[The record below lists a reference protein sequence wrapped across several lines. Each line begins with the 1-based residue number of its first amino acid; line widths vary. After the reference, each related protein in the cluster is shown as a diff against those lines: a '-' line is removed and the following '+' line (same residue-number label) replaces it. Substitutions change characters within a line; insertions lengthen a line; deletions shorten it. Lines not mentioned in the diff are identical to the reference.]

1 VPKTSLAQRQIWCIK
16 TVVNWLELLYA
27 ICALVVLLWL
37 HSRRAIWGR
46 VPFVLGLGFVVLAV
60 WLLEQRFS
68 SLWLSDGLYFVVQAM
83 LVLDYLLEKTPTW
96 RLTVLL
102 TAAFGTLF
110 AFLDSVGMNLLG
122 VVNPFG
128 LVGWHSVFLL
138 GTAIAVWG
146 LDFGLKRFGLSRIM
160 SVFALLAFSTWL
172 WFTLLERPYSLESQL
187 LLVLVVFVIL
197 ALYLERINPIQTM
210 PAAQLAAY
218 QNLLGTLEQLANP
231 TATRQVETDLVTTLF
246 GTARVMASGSND
258 NELWSRLLGTA
269 VLLVPGAEGGSLR
282 LRHGNQFVYVAQQG
296 YSDELLSLRLSE
308 QNAKNWH
315 GDVLAWHRGEP
326 RILRQP
332 QAFLGEL
339 NAKDFLQNRQLRT
352 NLYLPVV
359 VGNEV
364 LADLNLDNFG
374 NENAFGEDSIQAAR
388 QFSIQVGA
396 LISAQRERR
405 ELETRLREFAAIEA
419 ITEALHDARTPAQI
433 ADAILKRTI
442 ELLEI
447 SDCAFLLITS
457 DAQHLRIIA
466 AYGVFSRV
474 MTGIETDLVPRGK
487 GLTWASLETRGTIYS
502 SNTQNDPRAFGNIH
516 EQTTHGLCQLTVPIL
531 DSGGAPLGVL
541 AIAREL
547 PSEFTN
553 FDQRLTELIAKV
565 AGSALERIRAT
576 ENLERQIF
584 ESRNLLNLARLLEG
598 SDQKALENALERVR
612 QLAVADAALL
622 LRLEGGLF
630 RVQTQVGDSSNPTSI
645 ERSLELEPL
654 LVWARQPMQR
664 SLELNAELVG
674 STMRQI
680 GVRSMLA
687 SMLDSGGT
695 LLGAIMVYRF
705 DQTGWNRNEKHLI
718 EAAGGM
724 IGALL
729 ARLERLETLEAAYE
743 GSLAMI
749 GRALEM
755 RDLETGNHTERV
767 TQMAV
772 RMAKALNLPDQEIRA
787 VRWGAYLH
795 DVGKFAIS
803 DTVLRKPGK
812 LEPNELGLIRQH
824 PQNGYDLIKD
834 IPFLPLTT
842 KHIVLYHHE
851 RWDGTG
857 YPTRLAAEDIPL
869 AARIF
874 AVCDV
879 FDALQS
885 KRVYKEAYSPTRT
898 LAELYASAH
907 DGHLELRL
915 VRLLERLVQED
926 STLFSQNAPLEWSDE
941 SPSHA

>member
-1 VPKTSLAQRQIWCIK
+1 M
-16 TVVNWLELLYA
+16 NWLELLYA
-27 ICALVVLLWL
+27 VCTLLVLLWL
-37 HSRRAIWGR
+37 HSRRVIWAR
-46 VPFVLGLGFVVLAV
+46 IPFVFGLLFVVVAV
-60 WLLEQRFS
+60 WLLEQQNS

-83 LVLDYLLEKTPTW
+83 LVLDYLLEKTTSW
-96 RLTVLL
+96 RLTVLVTVFL
-102 TAAFGTLF
+102 GILLAFFDSLGFNTLN
-110 AFLDSVGMNLLG
+110 A
-122 VVNPFG
+122 VVQNG
-128 LVGWHSVFLL
+128 LIGWHSVFLL
-138 GTAIAVWG
+138 GTALVIWSVD
-146 LDFGLKRFGLSRIM
+146 LLLKNFGLSRIM
-160 SVFALLAFSTWL
+160 SLLAILAFGTWL
-172 WFTLLERPYSLESQL
+172 WSSLLNRDYSLESQL
-187 LLVLVVFVIL
+187 LLALVTFVIL
-197 ALYLERINPIQTM
+197 ALYLERIAPRQTM
-210 PAAQLAAY
+210 PAIQLAAY

-231 TATRQVETDLVTTLF
+231 TGMRPADKDLVTTLF
-246 GTARVMASGSND
+246 GAARVMASGSSD
-258 NELWSRLLGTA
+258 NELWSRVLNTA

-282 LRHGNQFVYVAQQG
+282 LRVGNQFHYVAQQG
-296 YSDELLSLRLSE
+296 YSEQLFGLHLSE
-308 QNAKNWH
+308 QNARDWH

-326 RILRQP
+326 RIVRQP
-332 QAFLGEL
+332 KVFLGEADAGL
-339 NAKDFLQNRQLRT
+339 LQKRQLRA

-359 VGNEV
+359 IGNEV

-374 NENAFGEDSIQAAR
+374 NENAFTEDSIQAAR
-388 QFSIQVGA
+388 QFALQVGA

-405 ELETRLREFAAIEA
+405 ELETRLREFSAIEA
-419 ITEALHDARTPAQI
+419 VAEALHDARTSAKI
-433 ADAILKRTI
+433 AESILEQAMR
-442 ELLEI
+442 LLDV
-447 SDCAFLLITS
+447 SHCAFLLIS
-457 DAQHLRIIA
+457 ADAQHLQLIA
-466 AYGVFSRV
+466 ERGMFREIALTEDKL
-474 MTGIETDLVPRGK
+474 MVPRGV
-487 GLTWASLETRGTIYS
+487 GLSWAALETRGTIYS
-502 SNTQNDPRAFGNIH
+502 SDVRTDPRAYKPIFNAH
-516 EQTTHGLCQLTVPIL
+516 NSYSQLTVPIL
-531 DSGGAPLGVL
+531 DSSGAPLGVL
-541 AIAREL
+541 LIAREL
-547 PSEFTN
+547 PAQFTN

-584 ESRNLLNLARLLEG
+584 ESRNLLKLARLLES
-598 SDQKALENALERVR
+598 SDQNALENALERVR
-612 QLAVADAALL
+612 QLALADAALL
-622 LRLEGGLF
+622 LRFEGGLF
-630 RVQTQVGDSSNPTSI
+630 RVQTQVGSAPKQHSI
-645 ERSLELEPL
+645 EQSLHLEPL

-664 SLELNAELVG
+664 SLELSAEVVG
-674 STMRQI
+674 GTMRQI

-687 SMLDSGGT
+687 CMLDNGGI

-705 DQTGWNRNEKHLI
+705 DHTGWSRNEKHLI

-772 RMAKALNLPDQEIRA
+772 RMAKALNLPEPEIRA

-803 DTVLRKPGK
+803 DTVLRKPSK
-812 LEPNELGLIRQH
+812 LEPSELDLIRQH
-824 PQNGYDLIKD
+824 PQNGYDLIRD

-857 YPTRLAAEDIPL
+857 YPTRLAGEDIPL

-885 KRVYKEAYSPTRT
+885 KRVYKEAFSPART

-926 STLFSQNAPLEWSDE
+926 ASLLSQSAPPVWSDV
-941 SPSHA
+941 AQDRA

>member
-1 VPKTSLAQRQIWCIK
+1 VYKYC
-16 TVVNWLELLYA
+16 VNWLELLYVV
-27 ICALVVLLWL
+27 CTLLVLLWL
-37 HSRRAIWGR
+37 HSRRVIWGR
-46 VPFVLGLGFVVLAV
+46 TPFALGFMFVILAV
-60 WLLEQRFS
+60 WLLEQQTRN
-68 SLWLSDGLYFVVQAM
+68 LWLSDGLYFVVQSM
-83 LVLDYLLEKTPTW
+83 LVLDYLLEKTTSW
-96 RLTVLL
+96 RLTMLL
-102 TAAFGTLF
+102 TVFLGTLLALF
-110 AFLDSVGMNLLG
+110 DIMGFNPSGM
-122 VVNPFG
+122 VVQAG
-128 LVGWHSVFLL
+128 LIGWHSVFLL
-138 GTAIAVWG
+138 CTGLAIWSVD
-146 LDFGLKRFGLSRIM
+146 LLLKNLGLSRIM
-160 SVFALLAFSTWL
+160 SLLAILAFGTWL
-172 WFTLLERPYSLESQL
+172 WTSLLKRTYSLESPL
-187 LLVLVVFVIL
+187 LLMLVTFVIL
-197 ALYLERINPIQTM
+197 ALYLERIAPRQTM
-210 PAAQLAAY
+210 PAMQLAAY

-231 TATRQVETDLVTTLF
+231 TGTRRVGNDLVTTLF
-246 GTARVMASGSND
+246 GTARVMASGSSD
-258 NELWSRLLGTA
+258 NELWSRVLNTA

-282 LRHGNQFVYVAQQG
+282 LRVGNQFHYVAQQG
-296 YSDELLSLRLSE
+296 YSNDLFGVQLSE
-308 QNAKNWH
+308 QNARDWH

-332 QAFLGEL
+332 KAFLGEVEPSGI
-339 NAKDFLQNRQLRT
+339 LQKKQLRA

-388 QFSIQVGA
+388 QFALQVGA

-419 ITEALHDARTPAQI
+419 VAEALHDARNPVQI
-433 ADAILKRTI
+433 ANSIL
-442 ELLEI
+442 EQAVQLLGI
-447 SDCAFLLITS
+447 SNCAFLLIS
-457 DAQHLRIIA
+457 ADARHLQVIA
-466 AYGVFSRV
+466 DRGICYEIARV
-474 MTGIETDLVPRGK
+474 NNQMTVPRGV
-487 GLTWASLETRGTIYS
+487 GLSWVALETRGTIYS
-502 SNTQNDPRAFGNIH
+502 GNIRTDPRAHKPLLDEYGDYS
-516 EQTTHGLCQLTVPIL
+516 QLTVPIL

-541 AIAREL
+541 LIAREL
-547 PSEFTN
+547 PAEFTN
-553 FDQRLTELIAKV
+553 FDQRLAELIAKV

-584 ESRNLLNLARLLEG
+584 ESRNLLNLARLLES
-598 SDQKALENALERVR
+598 SDHNALENALERVR
-612 QLAVADAALL
+612 QLALADAALL
-622 LRLEGGLF
+622 LRFESGLF
-630 RVQTQVGDSSNPTSI
+630 RVQTQVGNAPNPDSI
-645 ERSLELEPL
+645 EQSLHLEPL

-664 SLELNAELVG
+664 SLELSAEVVG
-674 STMRQI
+674 ASMRQI
-680 GVRSMLA
+680 SVRSMLA
-687 SMLDSGGT
+687 SMLDNGGI

-705 DQTGWNRNEKHLI
+705 DQTGWSRNEKHLI

-772 RMAKALNLPDQEIRA
+772 RMAKALNLPEPEIRA

-803 DTVLRKPGK
+803 DTVLRKPSK
-812 LEPNELGLIRQH
+812 LESTELALIRQH
-824 PQNGYDLIKD
+824 PQNGYDLIRD

-842 KHIVLYHHE
+842 KHVVLYHHE

-857 YPTRLAAEDIPL
+857 YPTRLAGEDIPL
-869 AARIF
+869 GARIF

-885 KRVYKEAYSPTRT
+885 KRVYKEAFSPTRT

-926 STLFSQNAPLEWSDE
+926 STLFTQNAQPAWSDALQD
-941 SPSHA
+941 HV